1 MTALIDM
8 GYSGLKKIISGGQ
21 VGVDRGALCGALAFG
36 VATGGC
42 APLGW
47 RTTNGSAPELGSLYG
62 LIEHTSPDYPPRT
75 EENVLAGD
83 GTLLI
88 YSNGNSAGTVLTR
101 KLCLKHSKPRCEIE
115 IPFTKLWDPANNIA
129 KVAEW
134 VVQNEIEVLN
144 VAGNH
149 EKAVY
154 HEALTFEIVIKIL
167 QELDRVGMVQK
178 II

>member
-1 MTALIDM
+1 MTALLDM
-8 GYSGLKKIISGGQ
+8 GYRGVNKIISGGQ

-62 LIEHTSPDYPPRT
+62 LREHTSPDYPPRT

-101 KLCLKHSKPRCEIE
+101 NLCLTFKKPCYEMDLSGEWDEGLVTRAADWVVRHEIE
-115 IPFTKLWDPANNIA
+115 T
-129 KVAEW
+129 
-134 VVQNEIEVLN
+134 LN

-149 EKAVY
+149 KNPNY
-154 HEALTFEIVIKIL
+154 HFTVTHDIVIRL
-167 QELDRVGMVQK
+167 LTELDLAGMVQELV
-178 II
+178 